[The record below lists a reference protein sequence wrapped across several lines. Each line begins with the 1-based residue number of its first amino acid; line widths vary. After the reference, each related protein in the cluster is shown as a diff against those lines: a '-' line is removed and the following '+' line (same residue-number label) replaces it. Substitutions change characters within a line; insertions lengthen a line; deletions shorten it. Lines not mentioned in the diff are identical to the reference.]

1 MDAKAA
7 TLCRFTLLLLPRN
20 NNYNKNK
27 INGNDGIG
35 FVPFSCLV
43 YCHLC
48 RVLTVDVY
56 FLLFSVRWQVRPFI
70 MRANREAWA
79 HKYRAKF
86 VFLSSMQ
93 NAGCLK
99 DVTNKA
105 DCEVLDSFVL
115 LWGFVSVSS
124 FF

>member
-7 TLCRFTLLLLPRN
+7 TLCRFTFMFLPRN
-20 NNYNKNK
+20 NNYNTNK
-27 INGNDGIG
+27 IDGNDGIG

-43 YCHLC
+43 YCHPC
-48 RVLTVDVY
+48 CVLTVDVY
-56 FLLFSVRWQVRPFI
+56 FLLFSVCWQVRPFI

-93 NAGCLK
+93 SAGCLR
-99 DVTNKA
+99 DGANKA
-105 DCEVLDSFVL
+105 DCEALD
-115 LWGFVSVSS
+115 
-124 FF
+124 